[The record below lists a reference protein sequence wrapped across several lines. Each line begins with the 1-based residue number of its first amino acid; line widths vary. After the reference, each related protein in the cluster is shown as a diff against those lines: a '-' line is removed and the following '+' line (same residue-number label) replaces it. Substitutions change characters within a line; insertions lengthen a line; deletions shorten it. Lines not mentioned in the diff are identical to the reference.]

1 MIIDNLEIT
10 GALQISLN
18 NEIVHQCDNLVVT
31 AGKQW
36 VANRFKDA
44 VGGGF
49 AQKAEMSHMALGTSN
64 TAAAVGNTALVG
76 EISAS
81 RIALTTDGGTVSNAT
96 VQYDA
101 TWTSSHGAYAIQEA
115 GIFNHG
121 TAGHADSLMLARTVF
136 AIINKGTDDTVTI
149 SWTITVS

>member
-18 NEIVHQCDNLVVT
+18 NEVVHQCDNLVVT

-44 VGGGF
+44 VSGF
-49 AQKAEMSHMALGTSN
+49 TQKGQMTHMAVGSGSA
-64 TAAAVGNTALVG
+64 AAAVGNTALG
-76 EISAS
+76 TELN
-81 RIALTTDGGTVSNAT
+81 RIALTTAGGTVSGAT

-101 TWTSSHGAYAIQEA
+101 TWSDAIGALAIEEA
-115 GIFNHG
+115 GIFNASS
-121 TAGHADSLMLARTVF
+121 AGDMLARTVF
-136 AIINKGTDDTVTI
+136 AIINKGTDDTVSI

>member
-31 AGKQW
+31 AGKNW
-36 VANRFKDA
+36 VAGRFKD
-44 VGGGF
+44 GSIPD
-49 AQKAEMSHMALGTSN
+49 EMSHMALGSGSA
-64 TAAAVGNTALVG
+64 AAAVGNTALG
-76 EISAS
+76 TELGSS

-101 TWTSSHGAYAIQEA
+101 TWSSSHGAYAIQEA
-115 GIFNHG
+115 GIFNHASAG
-121 TAGHADSLMLARTVF
+121 TMLARTVF
-136 AIINKGTDDTVTI
+136 AVINKGTDDTVTI

>member
-31 AGKQW
+31 AGKNW
-36 VANRFKDA
+36 VAGRFKD
-44 VGGGF
+44 GSIPD
-49 AQKAEMSHMALGTSN
+49 EMSHMALGSN
-64 TAAAVGNTALVG
+64 SAAAAAGNTALG
-76 EISAS
+76 AELASS

-101 TWTSSHGAYAIQEA
+101 TWSSSHGAYAIQEA
-115 GIFNHG
+115 GIFNHA
-121 TAGHADSLMLARTVF
+121 TAGTMLARTVF

>member
-31 AGKQW
+31 VGKQW
-36 VANRFKDA
+36 VANRFKDTVSGFTQKDQMTHMA
-44 VGGGF
+44 VGSGS
-49 AQKAEMSHMALGTSN
+49 A
-64 TAAAVGNTALVG
+64 AAAVGNTALG
-76 EISAS
+76 TELN
-81 RIALTTDGGTVSNAT
+81 RIALTTAGGTVSGVT

-101 TWTSSHGAYAIQEA
+101 TWSDAIGALAIEEA
-115 GIFNHG
+115 GIFNASS
-121 TAGHADSLMLARTVF
+121 AGDMLARTVF
-136 AIINKGTDDTVTI
+136 SVINKGTDDTVSI

>member
-18 NEIVHQCDNLVVT
+18 NEIVYQCDNLVVT
-31 AGKQW
+31 AGKEW
-36 VANRFKDA
+36 VAGRFKD
-44 VGGGF
+44 GSIPD
-49 AQKAEMSHMALGTSN
+49 EMSLMALGTSN
-64 TAAAVGNTALVG
+64 TAAAAGNTALAA
-76 EISAS
+76 EITAS

-121 TAGHADSLMLARTVF
+121 TSGSGDMLARTVF

>member
-1 MIIDNLEIT
+1 MIIDDLEIT

-18 NEIVHQCDNLVVT
+18 DEIVHQCDNLVVT
-31 AGKQW
+31 AGKNW
-36 VANRFKDA
+36 VASRFKDT

-49 AQKAEMSHMALGTSN
+49 TQKAEMSHMALGTSG
-64 TAAAVGNTALVG
+64 AAAAAGNTALTA
-76 EISAS
+76 EIGAS
-81 RIALTTDGGTVSNAT
+81 RIALTNDGGTVSNAT

-121 TAGHADSLMLARTVF
+121 TSGSGDMLARTVF
-136 AIINKGTDDTVTI
+136 AVINKGTDDTVSI